1 MGHTHEIRKAPAPGG
16 KGLGLEHVVK
26 NGTCSEVAF

>member
-1 MGHTHEIRKAPAPGG
+1 MGHTHVIRKAPACGS

-26 NGTCSEVAF
+26 NGTCGEVGF